1 MKKSLIALA
10 ALATVATAAQAQ
22 SSVTL
27 YGIMDAGVVKSTA
40 SGGQGSETELFSGG
54 SASSRFGLRG
64 TEDLGGGLNAGFVL
78 EADVSTAT
86 GVAGGTTY
94 NGTTAASGTLF
105 SRQAFMNIGSKDVG
119 TVSLGRFNRLD
130 YSLAAAYDAFG
141 GGNIVGLVRSG
152 YLGQKDYYNMTP
164 SDRPDAR
171 YSQAIQYVSP
181 TFNGLTLQLQ
191 RAMGGAAGSS
201 SASSASAY
209 ALTYTYGNLSAAVSL
224 HDDKT
229 STGTDRSKT
238 KGYFAAYDFGVAKV
252 MIADMEKTIAG
263 SDTKPRLT
271 FVGVTA
277 PVNAKIKVM
286 ATAGSIKDSQNNAS
300 TAVAGANADVWGV
313 GFDYAFSKRTSA
325 YIHHGSVNNNS
336 LSVNYVSSALQPG
349 AAGRDAKSTGVGIR
363 HSF

>member
-27 YGIMDAGVVKSTA
+27 YGIIDNAITKSTG
-40 SGGQGSETELFSGG
+40 SGGQGSETELMSGG
-54 SASSRFGLRG
+54 SASSRLGFRG
-64 TEDLGGGLNAGFVL
+64 TEDLGGGLSAGFTL
-78 EADVSTAT
+78 EGDVATST

-94 NGTTAASGTLF
+94 NGTTSASGTLF
-105 SRQAFMNIGSKDVG
+105 SRQAFMNIGSKDLG

-152 YLGQKDYYNMTP
+152 YLGGAAYNMTP
-164 SDRPDAR
+164 SDRVDAR

-181 TFNGLTLQLQ
+181 SYNGLTLQLQ

-201 SASSASAY
+201 SSSSANAY
-209 ALTYTYGNLSAAVSL
+209 AVTYANGPLSAAVSF

-238 KGYFAAYDFGVAKV
+238 TGYFAAYDFGLAKLTV
-252 MIADMEKTIAG
+252 ADMEKKIDG
-263 SDTKPRLT
+263 SSTKPKLT
-271 FVGVTA
+271 FVGVIV
-277 PVNAKIKVM
+277 PVNAKVKVM
-286 ATAGSIKDSQNNAS
+286 ATGGTVKDSQN
-300 TAVAGANADVWGV
+300 TAGANADVFGL
-313 GFDYAFSKRTSA
+313 GIDYAFSKRTSA
-325 YIHHGSVNNNS
+325 YAHHGSVNNNA
-336 LSVNYVSSALQPG
+336 LSVNYVSSTYTPG
-349 AAGRDAKSTGVGIR
+349 AAGRDAKTTAVGIR